1 MDQKLLNKIQ
11 MIDKVAQ
18 DLSIYSLKKEAFIM
32 TPAVL
37 AVLMLGSTAVGA
49 AAEYAWLNQATP
61 EQKKKEYL
69 KLGKQKIKNDAWSTY
84 RSYLPYAQT
93 EADYQKNK
101 QSGLIKGNSP
111 NREAYI
117 MSLYTDESLADKI
130 KRDEGVKKAVE
141 ERYFTQ
147 QDVNDLIAYAKKVR
161 GDILEDL
168 RSGNQGSVKPSSSL
182 SRVDNAYSPFSKLS
196 KDELSAAER
205 LAVKFTNDII
215 NNVQSDKQ
223 GTLDKKVSFLNGQI
237 KSSKTL
243 SDNTNLPLQQ
253 RYEKFRVSQ
262 ILSAFLNKINPPTPK
277 PTGVQIL
284 PG

>member
-1 MDQKLLNKIQ
+1 
-11 MIDKVAQ
+11 
-18 DLSIYSLKKEAFIM
+18 
-32 TPAVL
+32 
-37 AVLMLGSTAVGA
+37 MLGSVGVGA

-69 KLGKQKIKNDAWSTY
+69 KLGKQKIKNDAWSRY
-84 RSYLPYAQT
+84 RSYLPYAKT

-117 MSLYTDESLADKI
+117 MSLYTDERLADSI
-130 KRDEGVKKAVE
+130 NRDEGVKKAVE
-141 ERYFTQ
+141 GRYFTQ

-168 RSGNQGSVKPSSSL
+168 RSGSQSSAKPSSSL
-182 SRVDNAYSPFSKLS
+182 SRVDNPYSPFSKLS
-196 KDELSAAER
+196 KDELSTAER

-262 ILSAFLNKINPPTPK
+262 ILSEFLNKINPPTPK